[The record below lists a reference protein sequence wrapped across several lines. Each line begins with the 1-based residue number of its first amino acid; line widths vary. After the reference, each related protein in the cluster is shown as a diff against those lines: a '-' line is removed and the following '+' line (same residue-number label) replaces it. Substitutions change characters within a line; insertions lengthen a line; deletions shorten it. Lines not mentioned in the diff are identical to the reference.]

1 MIRINLLAVE
11 RSKAKKARSVTI
23 SPAHRVT
30 IGASLILITT
40 VLGIGWWFLALRQ
53 ESAQLDR
60 DIARAEVEAQQ
71 LRSVLAQVQKFESR
85 KAQLTQRVTLIE
97 QLRRGQSSPVH
108 VLDEISKSLPDRLW
122 LTEMKQ
128 VGIDFT
134 ISGFTASLPSL
145 SDFVANLEATKWFK
159 RPVEI
164 LDSQVQ
170 ADKADKTAGDLV
182 RFAIKATLNDPEAP
196 PPPASG
202 RGSGRGAAGR
212 GAAPAGPGAKS

>member
-11 RSKAKKARSVTI
+11 RGAKAKKPRGALI

-30 IGASLILITT
+30 VAASLILIAT
-40 VLGIGWWFLALRQ
+40 VLGIGWWFLSLNQR
-53 ESAQLDR
+53 SAQIDR
-60 DIARAEVEAQQ
+60 EIAKAEAETAQ
-71 LRSVLAQVQKFESR
+71 LRSVLQQVQKFEAR

-97 QLRRGQSSPVH
+97 QLRRGQSAPVH
-108 VLDEISKSLPDRLW
+108 VLDEISKSLPERLW
-122 LTEMKQ
+122 LTELKQ
-128 VGIDFT
+128 TGSDFT

-170 ADKADKTAGDLV
+170 EDKIGGELV
-182 RFAIKATLNDPEAP
+182 RFSIKAALNDPEAP
-196 PPPASG
+196 PVPVAPAG
-202 RGSGRGAAGR
+202 RGRGAAR
-212 GAAPAGPGAKS
+212 GAKP

>member
-11 RSKAKKARSVTI
+11 RKSAKKSRVLIPA
-23 SPAHRVT
+23 AHRVT
-30 IGASLILITT
+30 IAASLILIATI
-40 VLGIGWWFLALRQ
+40 LGIGWWFLALRQ
-53 ESAQLDR
+53 RSAQIDR
-60 DIARAEVEAQQ
+60 DIARAETEAVQ

-97 QLRRGQSSPVH
+97 QLRRGQSAPVH

-122 LTEMKQ
+122 LSELRQT
-128 VGIDFT
+128 GTDFT
-134 ISGFTASLPSL
+134 ITGFAASLPSL

-170 ADKADKTAGDLV
+170 SEPKAADIV
-182 RFAIKATLNDPEAP
+182 RFSIKAALNDPEAP
-196 PPPASG
+196 PPAPAPP
-202 RGSGRGAAGR
+202 AGR
-212 GAAPAGPGAKS
+212 GAKR